1 MRFQILLVTTSFP
14 TISRVSPGV
23 KTETDF
29 PLGKHYFKDNMGQLC
44 QKLSLVH
51 DYWSCRHKMLPAD
64 ELIPFSFFYN
74 FTNMLRGCGPLSFS
88 MVFLGV
94 SVSNTNSMEPESCFG
109 VTFSVDITGFIV
121 LV

>member
-1 MRFQILLVTTSFP
+1 
-14 TISRVSPGV
+14 
-23 KTETDF
+23 
-29 PLGKHYFKDNMGQLC
+29 
-44 QKLSLVH
+44 
-51 DYWSCRHKMLPAD
+51 MLPAD